1 MKLADN
7 TANGSWLQVYGTG
20 RFARWFC
27 FFLAIVTSVMMSFS
41 MAYARSSDAVVQ
53 SPTDAKSL
61 LEGIQ
66 SAAKRLNYQGVF
78 SQQRDGVVHSFRMT
92 HRFVDDQ
99 EEERIE
105 VLDNSPRE
113 YLRVN
118 HSVRCFMPEQKM
130 VVNELQRQ
138 ERFPALLMGELS
150 HFSEFYDVLLAP
162 KPSRVAGRQ
171 CLVVDIV
178 PKDNHRPHY
187 QLCADAETGLLLKA
201 QLLDSDGS
209 VLEQI
214 AFNQVRIGQSITD
227 VELAP
232 SWPTDGW
239 QQVNQKQETIDF
251 RALGWDYEKPPG
263 FEPVMQLQRTFRDG
277 RMVNQMILTD
287 GLASV
292 SVFIEP
298 YQQSLSEHQWQGA
311 SRSGSINLFGKKV
324 GDHWVVVVGEVPA
337 ESIHMLAQSINRRDV
352 SASQ

>member
-1 MKLADN
+1 MKRA
-7 TANGSWLQVYGTG
+7 TKATNGVWLQIHGLG
-20 RFARWFC
+20 PCARGFGIC
-27 FFLAIVTSVMMSFS
+27 MAVIVFVTMGLS
-41 MAYARSSDAVVQ
+41 MAHARSTDAVAQ

-92 HRFVDDQ
+92 HRFADDL

-118 HSVRCFMPEQKM
+118 HAVRCFMPEQKM
-130 VVNELQRQ
+130 VVNESQRQ

-150 HFSEFYDVLLAP
+150 HFSEFYDVLLVP

-187 QLCADAETGLLLKA
+187 QFCADVETGLLLKA
-201 QLLDSDGS
+201 QLLDAEGS

-214 AFNQVRIGQSITD
+214 AFNQVRIGHSIAD
-227 VELAP
+227 VELLP
-232 SWPTDGW
+232 SWPTNGW
-239 QQVNQKQETIDF
+239 QQINQKQETIDF
-251 RALGWDYEKPPG
+251 RALGWDYEQPPG
-263 FEPVMQLQRTFRDG
+263 FEPVMQLKRSFRDG

-298 YQQSLSEHQWQGA
+298 YQPSLSHHQWQGA
-311 SRSGSINLFGKKV
+311 SRSGSINLHSKKV
-324 GDHWVVVVGEVPA
+324 GEYWVVVVGEVPA
-337 ESIHMLAQSINRRDV
+337 ESIHTLAQSINRRDV

>member
-1 MKLADN
+1 MKFAAQPEDSAGLRTNRIGQLAR
-7 TANGSWLQVYGTG
+7 G
-20 RFARWFC
+20 FC
-27 FFLAIVTSVMMSFS
+27 LVMMALVVMGLS
-41 MAYARSSDAVVQ
+41 AAHARSTDAIMQ

-92 HRFVDDQ
+92 HRFVDDR

-113 YLRVN
+113 YLRVDDAV
-118 HSVRCFMPEQKM
+118 SCLIPEKKL
-130 VVNELQRQ
+130 VVNESQRQ

-162 KPSRVAGRQ
+162 AQSRVAGRQ

-187 QLCADAETGLLLKA
+187 QFCADVQTGLLLKA
-201 QLLDSDGS
+201 QLLQADGS

-214 AFNQVRIGQSITD
+214 AFNQVQIGHSIAD
-227 VELAP
+227 IELAP
-232 SWPTDGW
+232 SWSTDGW
-239 QQVNQKQETIDF
+239 QAVNQKQEAIDF
-251 RALGWDYEKPPG
+251 RAMGWDYKQSPG
-263 FEPVMQLQRTFRDG
+263 FEPVMQLQRTFSDG

-298 YQQSLSEHQWQGA
+298 YQQSLSQHQWQGA
-311 SRSGSINLFGKKV
+311 SRSGSINLYGKQV
-324 GDHWVVVVGEVPA
+324 GDYWIVVVGEVPA
-337 ESIHMLAQSINRRDV
+337 QSIHMLAQSISRRDV

>member
-1 MKLADN
+1 LALLALVLMGFA
-7 TANGSWLQVYGTG
+7 TAQAKDTDS
-20 RFARWFC
+20 
-27 FFLAIVTSVMMSFS
+27 
-41 MAYARSSDAVVQ
+41 VVQ
-53 SPTDAKSL
+53 SASDAKSL

-78 SQQRDGVVHSFRMT
+78 SQQRDGAVHSFRMT
-92 HRFVDDQ
+92 HRFVDDR

-118 HSVRCFMPEQKM
+118 HSVSCLIPEQKL
-130 VVNELQRQ
+130 VVNESQRQ

-162 KPSRVAGRQ
+162 TPSRVAGRQ

-178 PKDNHRPHY
+178 PKDNHRPRY
-187 QLCADAETGLLLKA
+187 QFCADVETGLLLKA
-201 QLLDSDGS
+201 QLRQADGR

-214 AFNQVRIGQSITD
+214 AFNQVRIGQSIAD

-239 QQVNQKQETIDF
+239 QQINRKQETIDF
-251 RALGWDYEKPPG
+251 RALGWDYEQPPG
-263 FEPVMQLQRTFRDG
+263 FDPVMELQRNFRDG
-277 RMVNQMILTD
+277 RTVHQMILTD

-298 YQQSLSEHQWQGA
+298 YQQSLSQHQWQGA
-311 SRSGSINLFGKKV
+311 SRSGSINLYGKKV
-324 GDHWVVVVGEVPA
+324 GDYWVVVVGEVPA
-337 ESIHMLAQSINRRDV
+337 ESIHSLAQSISRRDV
-352 SASQ
+352 SSSQ

>member
-1 MKLADN
+1 M
-7 TANGSWLQVYGTG
+7 
-20 RFARWFC
+20 
-27 FFLAIVTSVMMSFS
+27 
-41 MAYARSSDAVVQ
+41 Q

-92 HRFVDDQ
+92 HRFVDDR

-113 YLRVN
+113 YLRVDDAV
-118 HSVRCFMPEQKM
+118 SCLIPEKKL
-130 VVNELQRQ
+130 VVNESQRQ

-162 KPSRVAGRQ
+162 AQSRVAGRQ

-187 QLCADAETGLLLKA
+187 QFCADVQTGLLLKA
-201 QLLDSDGS
+201 QLLQADGS

-214 AFNQVRIGQSITD
+214 AFNQVQIGHSIAD
-227 VELAP
+227 IELAP
-232 SWPTDGW
+232 SWSTDGW
-239 QQVNQKQETIDF
+239 QAVNQKQEAIDF
-251 RALGWDYEKPPG
+251 RAMGWDYKQSPG
-263 FEPVMQLQRTFRDG
+263 FEPVMQLQRTFSDG

-298 YQQSLSEHQWQGA
+298 YQQSLSQHQWQGA
-311 SRSGSINLFGKKV
+311 SRSGSINLYGKQV
-324 GDHWVVVVGEVPA
+324 GDYWIVVVGEVPA
-337 ESIHMLAQSINRRDV
+337 QSIHMLAQSISRRDV

>member
-1 MKLADN
+1 MKLAAHRDCGAWRQ
-7 TANGSWLQVYGTG
+7 TERLGQLTR
-20 RFARWFC
+20 RFC
-27 FFLAIVTSVMMSFS
+27 LAVMVFSVVSLS
-41 MAYARSSDAVVQ
+41 AAQATTTDAVVQ
-53 SPTDAKSL
+53 SPTNAKSL

-92 HRFVDDQ
+92 HRFVDDR

-118 HSVRCFMPEQKM
+118 HAISCLMPEQKL
-130 VVNELQRQ
+130 VVNESQRQ

-150 HFSEFYDVLLAP
+150 HFSEFYDVLVAP
-162 KPSRVAGRQ
+162 TPSRVAGRQ
-171 CLVVDIV
+171 CLVVDVV
-178 PKDNHRPHY
+178 PKDNHRPRY
-187 QLCADAETGLLLKA
+187 QFCADVETGLLLKA
-201 QLLDSDGS
+201 QLLQSDGV

-214 AFNQVRIGQSITD
+214 AFNQVRIGHSIAD

-232 SWPTDGW
+232 SWSTVDW
-239 QQVNQKQETIDF
+239 QHINRKQETVDF
-251 RALGWDYEKPPG
+251 RALGWDYKQPPG
-263 FEPVMQLQRTFRDG
+263 FDPVMQFQQTFSDG

-298 YQQSLSEHQWQGA
+298 YQQELSQHQWQGA
-311 SRSGSINLFGKKV
+311 SRTGSVNLYGKRV
-324 GDHWVVVVGEVPA
+324 NEFWVVVAGEVPA
-337 ESIHMLAQSINRRDV
+337 QSIHSLAQSISRRV
-352 SASQ
+352 VPPSQ